1 MANSI
6 LPKLDDTQQSELFK
20 RLTCRHTMA
29 ATFDWWRTEVTQV
42 IITGNV
48 FIPKTFSIQRIE
60 WWNWYWDKICFES
73 ICIVYECEWECE
85 CEFVYVCV
93 SVRIVFN
100 GTFNENKNGTSRIRT
115 IPSLI
120 LWSKEN
126 KKSLGIQ
133 TSDQNDAVFEIRYF
147 RRTFAYHIHYI
158 WSVICKEE

>member
-85 CEFVYVCV
+85 CEFVC
-93 SVRIVFN
+93 VRIVFN